1 MNSREELL
9 EAIAAARTLAQS
21 YLVNA
26 DAFLLARIPDVVR
39 MLDMMEE
46 RVRATPD
53 MPEPD
58 AFDDIPL
65 GLYAVRELD
74 EIDDDHRLSTV
85 LCNIPYSLKH
95 R

>member
-1 MNSREELL
+1 MNTREELL
-9 EAIAAARTLAQS
+9 EAIAAARALAQS

-26 DAFLLARIPDVVR
+26 DAFLLHRIPDVVR

-46 RVRATPD
+46 RVRATPA
-53 MPEPD
+53 MPGPD

-74 EIDDDHRLSTV
+74 EIDDHRLSTV